1 MSCAYCGQAEVSEG
15 DRCPACGT
23 IAVTEEALDALLE
36 LRMESIGEQDDD
48 DEGGGVMAFVEDEP
62 AASGPRRAPDS
73 GPPVFRDPVHD
84 PLDPE
89 LMDHGV
95 VRDDHRSH
103 DEVAPD
109 LDDGSTSAPASS
121 ELPRRSPTGLGPTW
135 GPRDHPP
142 AVLAPAPPLP
152 LEAPA
157 GAPAQRRSG
166 TGLPAPAAATVAAK
180 KLTDASGPPVPP
192 PPAPT
197 RTSHPR
203 VRRWLGRGAERD
215 TPPDA
220 SPEAEPAPAPVA
232 NPAFPGAPV
241 GILDGV
247 EAEADDVSGPVDP
260 AGVQEALGRLSPG
273 ARRVAT
279 ASMMVASALLEQ
291 GERVEAVVQGDHQRR
306 SCVAVLTDRRVLV
319 VDERPWSPA
328 VRSFRLGP
336 ELGVHGWQDD
346 RRASLV
352 FVREGVGVLVSD
364 ISDRPLA
371 RDLARRARVACGL
384 PPDGAATAG

>member
-23 IAVTEEALDALLE
+23 IAVTEEALDVLLE

-48 DEGGGVMAFVEDEP
+48 DEGGGVMAFVEDESATADSRP
-62 AASGPRRAPDS
+62 EIESAP
-73 GPPVFRDPVHD
+73 PIFRDPVHD
-84 PLDPE
+84 PLDPD
-89 LMDHGV
+89 LMDPGAG
-95 VRDDHRSH
+95 RDFGSH
-103 DEVAPD
+103 DEVASD
-109 LDDGSTSAPASS
+109 RDDESAPVAGSV
-121 ELPRRSPTGLGPTW
+121 LPRRARTGLGPTW

-142 AVLAPAPPLP
+142 AVVAPAPPLP

-180 KLTDASGPPVPP
+180 KLTDASDPPVPP
-192 PPAPT
+192 PPVPT

-215 TPPDA
+215 ALPDS
-220 SPEAEPAPAPVA
+220 SPEAEPVPAPVA
-232 NPAFPGAPV
+232 NPAFPGAPA

-247 EAEADDVSGPVDP
+247 EAEADDGSGPVDP
-260 AGVQEALGRLSPG
+260 AGVEEALGRLSPG
-273 ARRVAT
+273 ARRVAA
-279 ASMMVASALLEQ
+279 ASMMVASAVLEQ
-291 GERVEAVVQGDHQRR
+291 GERVAAVVQGDHQRR
-306 SCVAVLTDRRVLV
+306 SCVAVLTDRRILV
-319 VDERPWSPA
+319 VDERPWSPV
-328 VRSFRLGP
+328 VRSFPLGP
-336 ELGVHGWQDD
+336 QLGVHGWQDD

-352 FVREGVGVLVSD
+352 FVRDGVGVLVSD

-384 PPDGAATAG
+384 PPDGAAPPG